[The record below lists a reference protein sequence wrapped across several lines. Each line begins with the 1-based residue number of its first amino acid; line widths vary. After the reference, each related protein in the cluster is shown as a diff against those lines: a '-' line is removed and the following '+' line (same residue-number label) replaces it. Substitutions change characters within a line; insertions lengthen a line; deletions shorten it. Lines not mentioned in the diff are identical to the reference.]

1 MEPSLTSSME
11 GANHMTGTVGKIKNP
26 ESIIV
31 IGAGIGGMCVAARLA
46 KAGHKVSIYEASDRT
61 GGKCRTE
68 WVGDY
73 AFDTGPSLLTIPAV
87 YRDFFQRTGEQM
99 GRVLELQAVDPSFN
113 YHFADGKQIN
123 FTNLSR
129 KATLQSIASSLGDS
143 AATEWDRL
151 LLRAEAMW
159 GVAREPFI
167 ESELT
172 TPLALLK
179 RRHIFKDL
187 RIIAPRATLRDF
199 KIQSPHLSK
208 IMDRYATYSGSDPRK
223 APAVLST
230 IAFIEEAF
238 GAWHIK
244 GGIGTLSER
253 ITERCEKLGVEIHL
267 NTPIASINL
276 QGATATG
283 ITLADGTVINADRV
297 VSNSDASLTYNT
309 LIKSSH
315 RKVRKVRRGLD
326 KLEPSLAGFCLLLG
340 LKPSQD
346 QSLAHHTI
354 LFPEDYDAEFD
365 AIFAKRE
372 PVVRPAIYLCSPHD
386 ESMVKNRGHEAI
398 FVLVN
403 APRHDLDR
411 AKGFDWSD
419 KGFVAR
425 YAQSIIDQIEERGIS
440 IRDRLDT
447 LEIRTPLDLQHS
459 VLAPGGSIYG
469 SSSNGARAAFLRARN
484 RSPIKNLYLVGG
496 SAHPGGGLPL
506 VGLSAEIVA
515 NAILN
520 VPSSQSTGH

>member
-1 MEPSLTSSME
+1 MEPSLTGAME
-11 GANHMTGTVGKIKNP
+11 GANHMTGTVGKVKNP

-68 WVGDY
+68 WIGNY

-113 YHFADGKQIN
+113 YRFADGREVN

-129 KATLQSIASSLGDS
+129 KATLQSIATTFGDN
-143 AATEWDRL
+143 AANEWNRL

-199 KIQSPHLSK
+199 KIQSPYLSK

-253 ITERCEKLGVEIHL
+253 ITERCEKLGVDIHL
-267 NTPIASINL
+267 NSPIASINL
-276 QGATATG
+276 KGATAIG
-283 ITLADGTVINADRV
+283 VTLANGTVISADRV

-315 RKVRKVRRGLD
+315 RKVRKVRRGLN
-326 KLEPSLAGFCLLLG
+326 KLEPSLAGFALLLG
-340 LKPSQD
+340 LKPAHD
-346 QSLAHHTI
+346 TPLAHHTI

-365 AIFAKRE
+365 SIFAKRE
-372 PVVRPAIYLCSPHD
+372 PVERPAIYLCSPHD
-386 ESMVKNRGHEAI
+386 VSMVKNEGHEAI

-403 APRHDLDR
+403 APRHDLD
-411 AKGFDWSD
+411 AAQGFDWSD
-419 KGFVAR
+419 KDFVNK
-425 YAQSIIDQIEERGIS
+425 YAQSIIDQIEERGIK
-440 IRDRLDT
+440 IRERLDT
-447 LEIRTPLDLQHS
+447 LHIRTPLDLEHS

-484 RSPIKNLYLVGG
+484 RSPVKNLYLVGG
-496 SAHPGGGLPL
+496 SSHPGGGLPL